1 MGIVAGSTAFVAL
14 LCLFAFT
21 RSARKGSIGVVARLI
36 LIAIVAGATWI
47 GRDFFGSDNARS
59 GGRLTRGSLNSP
71 HALSRLA
78 WRWPASM
85 PLPVRPSNLS
95 CEKAVFATPEATA
108 VAASYVAAQLTLLAD
123 VSDYARRSG
132 SDLPALANLRHAVE
146 LDRFGL
152 AARVLAVRDGCTA
165 QKCRGPRAP
174 RQSGRVKANLDAG
187 TYDLY
192 VMRHLLALAGGS
204 RVRQARRRPTAAAL
218 GVARDPDS
226 TRPRATRTYRR
237 RRVGPCRMPL
247 AKLFFPSS
255 ESIPAIN
262 IMNAE
267 PNAPAGSGE
276 QSKTSAVRA
285 ATPTPPRKPAANST
299 ATAHPAPPARQQPP
313 QQRPPVDLNA
323 GGPPAARRQPLA
335 AEDKLRFRMVC
346 AVACYDLATLRL
358 AVRRVALHLIKL
370 CVGTDSIEDLEDWIQ
385 SSSERKKRGVKKP
398 STSTPPAWCPS
409 APRKSSAAARS
420 TG

>member
-1 MGIVAGSTAFVAL
+1 VRSMLDELVRWLPALEPVTSAVVVPLWGIVAGSTAFVAL

-21 RSARKGSIGVVARLI
+21 RSARKGSIGVLARLI

-47 GRDFFGSDNARS
+47 GRDFFGSDNAAER
-59 GGRLTRGSLNSP
+59 R
-71 HALSRLA
+71 ALDARIAELA
-78 WRWPASM
+78 ARAFAPGLALACLDAIAGETVES
-85 PLPVRPSNLS
+85 S
-95 CEKAVFATPEATA
+95 CEKAVFATPEVTA

-165 QKCRGPRAP
+165 QKCRALALLGNP
-174 RQSGRVKANLDAG
+174 GRVKANLDAG

-192 VMRHLLALAGGS
+192 VMRHLAHWPAVPGSPSAGS
-204 RVRQARRRPTAAAL
+204 PTAAAPASPEIPI
-218 GVARDPDS
+218 ARAPEQLAPTAAAAS
-226 TRPRATRTYRR
+226 A
-237 RRVGPCRMPL
+237 VRMPL

-276 QSKTSAVRA
+276 QSKTSASAA

-323 GGPPAARRQPLA
+323 GGPPAAAP
-335 AEDKLRFRMVC
+335 
-346 AVACYDLATLRL
+346 
-358 AVRRVALHLIKL
+358 
-370 CVGTDSIEDLEDWIQ
+370 
-385 SSSERKKRGVKKP
+385 
-398 STSTPPAWCPS
+398 TP
-409 APRKSSAAARS
+409 
-420 TG
+420 